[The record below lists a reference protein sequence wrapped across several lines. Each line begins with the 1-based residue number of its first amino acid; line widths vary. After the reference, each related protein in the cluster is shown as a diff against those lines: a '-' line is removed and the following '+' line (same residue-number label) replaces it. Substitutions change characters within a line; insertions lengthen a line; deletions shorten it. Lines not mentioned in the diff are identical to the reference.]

1 MNLGADKKLI
11 RDILSAAGDF
21 PFPVIVGENLTI
33 YPGSVCALGKR
44 CRMLIVEDMGKKYL
58 LQFSSSSPPSF
69 IGNPKEM
76 AIKIWDSIKVSIL
89 PITPAL
95 VSELSESYLSWAK
108 PQPIGNSKP
117 SFGWGNRTNFSSQ
130 VVLETFA
137 QWKHTS
143 KFGLVIAQNSVR
155 ENEILGRLSG
165 FKDVMAEATLAKI
178 MLGYKGITGS
188 DADHLKTRDE
198 IDEAIKAGFT
208 GYTLDPSSVL
218 AITPKVFKRGKERTL
233 AELAN
238 DPQLDRL
245 YTDTTKRNRLSGY
258 LKRSKELLRS
268 RFSNLSSG
276 DLKQDERIIKAVAV
290 KFGDCLS
297 FIRKGYNQ
305 IKKGLGGSKF
315 DFEASFDETAT
326 PTDHIAH
333 LLIVNELV
341 TKGVKL
347 TRFAV
352 KYVGRFEKTTDYIG
366 DIGKFRADYNQHQ
379 EIAKFLGHI
388 QSIHSGSGKYSIYP
402 YVPKAHLKT
411 SGDISRPMI
420 VALAEADFELYCS
433 LHPQMIKSAKET
445 KRLYGAVSSPY
456 NNFNTLPKDVKKLG
470 QKKVAWLLREDVVWR
485 TMSHYAYGIFKSA
498 EGLFAYSLFHH
509 PHAYWRNVAEVICA
523 HRDPIYRANKG
534 I

>member
-1 MNLGADKKLI
+1 MNLEANEKWI
-11 RDILSAAGDF
+11 RNILSAPDDF
-21 PFPVIVGENLTI
+21 PLPVMLGKDLII
-33 YPGSVCALGKR
+33 YPGSVCALGRR
-44 CRMLIVEDMGKKYL
+44 CRMLIVEDIGKKYL
-58 LQFSSSSPPSF
+58 LQFSSSSLPSF

-76 AIKIWDSIKVSIL
+76 TIQMWDSIKVSIL
-89 PITPAL
+89 PITPA
-95 VSELSESYLSWAK
+95 VVRELSESYLPWAK

-130 VVLETFA
+130 VVLGTFA

-143 KFGLVIAQNSVR
+143 KFGIVIAQNSVR
-155 ENEILGRLSG
+155 ENEILERLYG

-188 DADHLKTRDE
+188 DADHLKTMDE
-198 IDEAIKAGFT
+198 IDSALEAGFT

-218 AITPKVFKRGKERTL
+218 AITPKVFKKGKERTL
-233 AELAN
+233 GEIAN

-245 YTDTTKRNRLSGY
+245 YTDTIRRNRLSGY
-258 LKRSKELLRS
+258 LKRSEELLRS

-276 DLKQDERIIKAVAV
+276 DSQQDKRIIKAVAV

-297 FIRKGYNQ
+297 FIRKGYNR

-326 PTDHIAH
+326 PTDHLTH

-341 TKGVKL
+341 TKGVEL

-366 DIGKFRADYNQHQ
+366 DIDKFRADYNQHQ

-411 SGDISRPMI
+411 SGDISRPII

-433 LHPQMIKSAKET
+433 LHPKMIKSAKET
-445 KRLYGAVSSPY
+445 KKLYGAVSSPS
-456 NNFNTLPKDVKKLG
+456 NDFDRLPQDVSKIK
-470 QKKVAWLLREDVVWR
+470 QREVVRLLREDVVWR

-509 PHAYWRNVAEVICA
+509 QPTYWRNVAEVICA
-523 HRDPIYRANKG
+523 HRDPIYKANKE
-534 I
+534 